1 MHTIVLYHMYFID
14 KNISN
19 FVNGETKIYYKSEKK
34 TFRCW
39 KTKFKGRG
47 KKTVLAKTF

>member
-1 MHTIVLYHMYFID
+1 MYFID

-34 TFRCW
+34 TFCCW

-47 KKTVLAKTF
+47 EKTVLAKTF